1 MLQYFADL
9 FAKYRE
15 INCFLLNLIQIT
27 LCAAYVMPTVAPLS
41 INVRVS
47 TLTIT

>member
-1 MLQYFADL
+1 MLQHSADL

-15 INCFLLNLIQIT
+15 INCFLLNLIQIPY
-27 LCAAYVMPTVAPLS
+27 CAVYVLPTVAPLS